1 MQMVNEYFDRTYDEC
16 KTEYDRQLEM
26 LNQYRRQ
33 LEDIHKM
40 MEFEKVQEDN
50 DDRIFSPY
58 EEDCFNQENYK
69 KLTEEESEVLNKIKE
84 LEIEVLNWKSKLESL
99 REVQQQWNEETN
111 DLKVKNKIDIISK
124 LEYCLKLIDL
134 DPVRCKLE
142 LKSLLKLLKDL
153 E

>member
-40 MEFEKVQEDN
+40 MEFEKTQEDN
-50 DDRIFSPY
+50 ESRIFSPY
-58 EEDCFNQENYK
+58 EEDHFNQENYE
-69 KLTEEESEVLNKIKE
+69 KLVEEESEVLIQIQE

-99 REVQQQWNEETN
+99 REVQQQWNVETN
-111 DLKVKNKIDIISK
+111 DLKVKNKSDIINK
-124 LEYCLKLIDL
+124 LEYCIKLVDV

-142 LKSLLKLLKDL
+142 MKNLLKLLKDL
-153 E
+153 

>member
-1 MQMVNEYFDRTYDEC
+1 MVNEYFDRTYDEC

-26 LNQYRRQ
+26 LNQYQRQ

>member
-1 MQMVNEYFDRTYDEC
+1 MVNEYFDRTYDEC

-26 LNQYRRQ
+26 LNQYQRQ

-69 KLTEEESEVLNKIKE
+69 KLIEEESEVLNKIKE
-84 LEIEVLNWKSKLESL
+84 LKIEVLNWKSKLESL

-111 DLKVKNKIDIISK
+111 DLKVKNKMDIISK

>member
-26 LNQYRRQ
+26 LNQYQRQ

-69 KLTEEESEVLNKIKE
+69 KLIEEESEVLNKIKE
-84 LEIEVLNWKSKLESL
+84 LKIEVLNWKSKLESL

-111 DLKVKNKIDIISK
+111 DLKVKNKMDIISK